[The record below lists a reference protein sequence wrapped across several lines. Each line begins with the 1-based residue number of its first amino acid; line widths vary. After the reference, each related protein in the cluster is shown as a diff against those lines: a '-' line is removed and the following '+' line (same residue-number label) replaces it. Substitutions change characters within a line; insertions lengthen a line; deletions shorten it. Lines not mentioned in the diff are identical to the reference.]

1 MKRINIK
8 QAFVGE
14 PNPDQ
19 EGIAAESS
27 DEQVQYEV
35 KSGTF
40 SLVIASNVP
49 DDQVFD
55 NYGTISGELLLDDGT
70 TVSFEIPDGVDGVTF
85 MFSGPSVQNQ
95 PDMGMSTATAT
106 ESATPQD
113 NQTQLTSDATEM
125 GGGFNTANS
134 EDLPPNQGG

>member
-19 EGIAAESS
+19 EGIAAEAS

-35 KSGTF
+35 RSGTF
-40 SLVIASNVP
+40 SLVVP
-49 DDQVFD
+49 SDVADDQVFD

-70 TVSFEIPDGVDGVTF
+70 KVSFEIPEGVDGVTF
-85 MFSGPSVQNQ
+85 MFNSAGVQNE
-95 PDMGMSTATAT
+95 PDLGMSTATAR
-106 ESATPQD
+106 ESVTPAE
-113 NQTQLTSDATEM
+113 NSTQIASDATEM
-125 GGGFNTANS
+125 GGGVNTGGG
-134 EDLPPNQGG
+134 ELPANQGS